1 MRAFNRIS
9 TERKHI
15 QSLAFAIESS
25 VGASA
30 ILDTAETTKKMGFEG
45 GEAGPACGR
54 KSISPGVL
62 QSRRHCC
69 HIIRCHITQK
79 QVMSCSLVRTRCSP
93 SIIFHRHFSTVIF
106 FQTTNNIMVRAS
118 IRDNR
123 RRPRRRLGGGDTV
136 GTENRIGEARLC
148 ACGAPAARPGPS
160 HCPEENDC
168 LCKYINHHL
177 SLIVCLV

>member
-45 GEAGPACGR
+45 GEAGPARGR

-79 QVMSCSLVRTRCSP
+79 QVMSCSLVMFACSP
-93 SIIFHRHFSTVIF
+93 SIIFVIF

-123 RRPRRRLGGGDTV
+123 RRLGGGDTI
-136 GTENRIGEARLC
+136 GTENRRRGQTLRMRGAGRASGPVIARRRMTVC
-148 ACGAPAARPGPS
+148 ANTS
-160 HCPEENDC
+160 TV
-168 LCKYINHHL
+168 YL